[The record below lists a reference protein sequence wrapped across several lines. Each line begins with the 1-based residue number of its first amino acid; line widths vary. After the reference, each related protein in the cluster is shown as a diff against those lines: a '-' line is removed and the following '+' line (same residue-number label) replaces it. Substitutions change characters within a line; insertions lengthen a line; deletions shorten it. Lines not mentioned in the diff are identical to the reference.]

1 MSASNRPDFA
11 GANDCLKG
19 PFRTGVQMRTIQA
32 SCRLS
37 AMRPESR
44 PGRRR
49 TRRRGRWRPRR
60 GLSVRGLISAG
71 EGSVVCVSQKSADP
85 GAWRDLPPAPP
96 PHGSFLAWYQGCRCG
111 PCEASGQGFL
121 RELSRRKAQQRD
133 GGEPYAVRL
142 SADQRAHLEPA
153 VRTRDC
159 PRCGAL
165 RHHRCRDPHFPLHFS
180 ATHPERIS
188 A

>member
-1 MSASNRPDFA
+1 MSRPVICRISLVLTIVLRAIPHEGTEVDNPRKSQIIGDEGPRKPGGRRTLRRGGWRPHPGYRPD
-11 GANDCLKG
+11 
-19 PFRTGVQMRTIQA
+19 PM
-32 SCRLS
+32 
-37 AMRPESR
+37 
-44 PGRRR
+44 
-49 TRRRGRWRPRR
+49 
-60 GLSVRGLISAG
+60 SVG
-71 EGSVVCVSQKSADP
+71 EGSVVYVSQKSADP
-85 GAWRDLPPAPP
+85 GSWRDLPPAPP

-121 RELSRRKAQQRD
+121 GELARRRAQRRD
-133 GGEPYAVRL
+133 GDEPYAVRL

-165 RHHRCRDPHFPLHFS
+165 RYHRCRDPHFPLHFS
-180 ATHPERIS
+180 ATHPERAS

>member
-1 MSASNRPDFA
+1 MP
-11 GANDCLKG
+11 
-19 PFRTGVQMRTIQA
+19 V
-32 SCRLS
+32 
-37 AMRPESR
+37 
-44 PGRRR
+44 
-49 TRRRGRWRPRR
+49 
-60 GLSVRGLISAG
+60 G
-71 EGSVVCVSQKSADP
+71 EGIVVCVSQKSANP
-85 GAWRDLPPAPP
+85 GRWRDLPPAPP

-121 RELSRRKAQQRD
+121 RDLARRKAQRRD
-133 GGEPYAVRL
+133 GDEPYAVRL

-165 RHHRCRDPHFPLHFS
+165 RYHRCRDPHFPLHFS
-180 ATHPERIS
+180 ATHPERAS

>member
-1 MSASNRPDFA
+1 VDNPRKLRIIRHEAGRGWARGAPCA
-11 GANDCLKG
+11 GAG
-19 PFRTGVQMRTIQA
+19 PRSGFIA
-32 SCRLS
+32 
-37 AMRPESR
+37 
-44 PGRRR
+44 
-49 TRRRGRWRPRR
+49 RGPM
-60 GLSVRGLISAG
+60 SVS
-71 EGSVVCVSQKSADP
+71 EGSVVCVSQKSGDP
-85 GAWRDLPPAPP
+85 GPWRDLPPAPP

-121 RELSRRKAQQRD
+121 RELARRRAQRRD
-133 GGEPYAVRL
+133 GDEPYAVRL

-165 RHHRCRDPHFPLHFS
+165 RYHRCRDPHFPLHFS
-180 ATHPERIS
+180 ATHPERAS